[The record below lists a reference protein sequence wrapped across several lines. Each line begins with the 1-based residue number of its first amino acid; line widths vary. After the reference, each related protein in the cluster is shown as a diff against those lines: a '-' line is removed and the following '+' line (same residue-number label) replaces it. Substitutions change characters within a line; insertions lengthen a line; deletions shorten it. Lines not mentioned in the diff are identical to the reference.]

1 MGDSL
6 YVDAPP
12 ENYKNQSLSATI
24 SHGGPNK
31 LLKICRI
38 GVQQLRTVLPR
49 RRSVSFSNGMGLLND
64 VKSTW
69 RCDDD
74 DSFDVE
80 AISFSM

>member
-1 MGDSL
+1 MTS
-6 YVDAPP
+6 P

-24 SHGGPNK
+24 GDGGPNK

-38 GVQQLRTVLPR
+38 GVQQRRTALPR
-49 RRSVSFSNGMGLLND
+49 KRSVSISNGMGLLNH

-74 DSFDVE
+74 DSFDME
-80 AISFSM
+80 AIS